1 MKQLTTLIMLFS
13 LFACEKESPKP
24 LSMERSEQEI
34 FNAIIGT
41 WQPYQLARDEN
52 FKQIECIMD
61 TPCEQ
66 AYHVTF
72 NVDSTI
78 NTSAECLN
86 EYIQDNFRI
95 EKKQRINGP
104 VEIEIVFLKGMGLY
118 LSPTTHH
125 SGPIIHNYTDST
137 LVFSS
142 VSYRKN
148 GQNISNLYS
157 KFKRVK

>member
-1 MKQLTTLIMLFS
+1 M
-13 LFACEKESPKP
+13 
-24 LSMERSEQEI
+24 
-34 FNAIIGT
+34 N
-41 WQPYQLARDEN
+41 
-52 FKQIECIMD
+52 

-78 NTSAECLN
+78 TTSAECLN

-95 EKKQRINGP
+95 EKKKRINGP
-104 VEIEIVFLKGMGLY
+104 VEIEIIFLNDIGLY
-118 LSPTTHH
+118 LSPTTYH
-125 SGPIIHNYTDST
+125 SGPIIHSYTDST
-137 LVFSS
+137 LIFSS